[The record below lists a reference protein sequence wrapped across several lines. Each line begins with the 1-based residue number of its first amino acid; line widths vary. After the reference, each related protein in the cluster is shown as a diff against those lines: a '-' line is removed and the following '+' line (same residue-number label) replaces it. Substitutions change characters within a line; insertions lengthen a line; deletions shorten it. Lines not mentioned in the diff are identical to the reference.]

1 MLTQICR
8 TLSKVK
14 VLEKSEKIYQVS
26 DKIHYSLIPMLDI
39 IRLLPES
46 LANQIAAGEVV
57 QRPASVVKEMLENS
71 VDAEATTIELVLQDA
86 GKILIQVIDNGK
98 GMSETDAR
106 MCFER
111 HATSKILT
119 QDDLYN
125 IRTFGFRG
133 EAMASIAAVSQ
144 VELRTRQEDQEVGTL
159 IYIEGS
165 EVKKHEPTAT
175 QKGTSLAVK
184 NLFFNTPARRKFLK
198 SNSVEL
204 RHITQEFERVAL
216 ANPHINFSMHHNG
229 NKVYNLKEGK
239 LAKRIVAMFGKGYQS
254 NLLTCQEDVETIK
267 LLGYVGKPQAAKKT
281 KGNQYFF
288 VNNRFI
294 KSGYLHHAVMTAYE
308 GLLPKDA
315 HPFYVLFIEIDPK
328 KIDIN
333 VHPTKTEIKF
343 DDERTVYVVVQS
355 AVKQALGVSQV
366 VSPLD
371 FDTDANFLNPENYS
385 KNQSKNYLLDE
396 ENEEEPQTFFSDF
409 SKYDNENTDNKD
421 FIGRYD
427 KEENKG
433 RYGDYINEPFNRNK
447 DLKKY
452 ERPEPTEREKNNQ
465 RNWERIYLNDEQ
477 REGIENRDWGIG
489 NNKELESGDWRIG
502 NENEI
507 SPIPNPQSPITFK
520 SSANNLSKAELDA
533 EIKSSKS
540 KIENSDK
547 RHVFWVA
554 GRFVASPTKS
564 GMILIDASA
573 AHERILYERYEQ
585 RISKSTANSATSQ
598 QILFPPTLTFSVIDY
613 ELLKEVLPEL
623 KNLGF
628 SIEINEELEKK
639 CQVRLIGLPADLLK
653 EKGESILE
661 ALLEQFKYNQTT
673 IKIPKRENILRA
685 FAKRAS
691 MQAKTFF
698 SNEEMQSLIDEL
710 FACQQPNY
718 TPDGKKI
725 FMLLDTE
732 MIEQLFL

>member
-1 MLTQICR
+1 
-8 TLSKVK
+8 
-14 VLEKSEKIYQVS
+14 
-26 DKIHYSLIPMLDI
+26 MLDI

-119 QDDLYN
+119 PDDLYN
-125 IRTFGFRG
+125 IQTFGFRG

-175 QKGTSLAVK
+175 QIGTSLAVK

-216 ANPHINFSMHHNG
+216 ANPHINFTMHHN
-229 NKVYNLKEGK
+229 NQEVYNLKEGK
-239 LAKRIVAMFGKGYQS
+239 LARRIVAMFGKSYQS
-254 NLLTCQEDVETIK
+254 NLLTCQEDVETIQ
-267 LLGYVGKPQAAKKT
+267 LLGYIGKPQAAKKT
-281 KGNQYFF
+281 RGNQYFF
-288 VNNRFI
+288 VNNQFI

-371 FDTDANFLNPENYS
+371 FETDANFLNPANYS
-385 KNQSKNYLLDE
+385 KNQSENYIIDE
-396 ENEEEPQTFFSDF
+396 DNEEEPRTFFSDF
-409 SKYDNENTDNKD
+409 SKYDNENTENKD

-427 KEENKG
+427 KDENKG
-433 RYGDYINEPFNRNK
+433 KYGDYINEPFTRNK
-447 DLKKY
+447 ELKKY

-465 RNWERIYLNDEQ
+465 KNWERIYLNDEQ
-477 REGIENRDWGIG
+477 REGLGTRNW
-489 NNKELESGDWRIG
+489 ELG
-502 NENEI
+502 NENEKGLGSENETSPVPNFQ
-507 SPIPNPQSPITFK
+507 SPIPQTFR
-520 SSANNLSKAELDA
+520 SSANNLSKSELEA

-540 KIENSDK
+540 KIPTSDK

-564 GMILIDASA
+564 GMIMIDASA
-573 AHERILYERYEQ
+573 AHERILYERYEK
-585 RISKSTANSATSQ
+585 RILKNNGNSSTSQ
-598 QILFPPTLTFSVIDY
+598 QILFPPTLTFSVVDY

-628 SIEINEELEKK
+628 SIEINEQLERNQQIK
-639 CQVRLIGLPADLLK
+639 LIGLPADLLK

-661 ALLEQFKYNQTT
+661 ALLEQFKYNQNT

-691 MQAKTFF
+691 MQAKNYF
-698 SNEEMQSLIDEL
+698 SSEEMQSLIDEL

-732 MIEQLFL
+732 DD

>member
-1 MLTQICR
+1 
-8 TLSKVK
+8 
-14 VLEKSEKIYQVS
+14 
-26 DKIHYSLIPMLDI
+26 MLDI

-71 VDAEATTIELVLQDA
+71 VDAEATTIELVIQDA
-86 GKILIQVIDNGK
+86 GKTLVQVIDNGK

-111 HATSKILT
+111 HATSKITT

-133 EAMASIAAVSQ
+133 EAMASVAAVAQ
-144 VELRTRQEDQEVGTL
+144 VELRTRQKDQEVGTL

-198 SNSVEL
+198 SNSVEF

-229 NKVYNLKEGK
+229 QEVYNLKEGK
-239 LAKRIVAMFGKGYQS
+239 LARRIVTMFGKSYQS

-328 KIDIN
+328 RIDIN

-343 DDERTVYVVVQS
+343 DDERTVYVVIQS

-371 FDTDANFLNPENYS
+371 FDTDANFLNPANYNRNVVGGDTNKGEENYVA
-385 KNQSKNYLLDE
+385 DE
-396 ENEEEPQTFFSDF
+396 DNEDEPRTFFSDF
-409 SKYDNENTDNKD
+409 SKYDDKNTDNKD

-427 KEENKG
+427 KNENKG
-433 RYGDYINEPFNRNK
+433 NYGSYINEPFNRDK
-447 DLKKY
+447 EQKKPSK
-452 ERPEPTEREKNNQ
+452 RPEPTERQKSNQ
-465 RNWERIYLNDEQ
+465 KNWERIYLNDE
-477 REGIENRDWGIG
+477 
-489 NNKELESGDWRIG
+489 ELEVRDERMESGEWEPKND
-502 NENEI
+502 I
-507 SPIPNPQSPITFK
+507 SPRPTSHSSPPQVFR
-520 SSANNLSKAELDA
+520 SSANNLSKSELEA

-540 KIENSDK
+540 KISTSDK

-585 RISKSTANSATSQ
+585 RISKSTTNIATSQ

-628 SIEINEELEKK
+628 SIEIDEKLESNL
-639 CQVRLIGLPADLLK
+639 QVRLIGLPADLLK

-691 MQAKTFF
+691 MQAKNYF
-698 SNEEMQSLIDEL
+698 STEEMQSLIDEL

-725 FMLLDTE
+725 FMLLDTD

>member
-1 MLTQICR
+1 
-8 TLSKVK
+8 
-14 VLEKSEKIYQVS
+14 
-26 DKIHYSLIPMLDI
+26 MLDI

-71 VDAEATTIELVLQDA
+71 VDAEATSIELVLQDA

-111 HATSKILT
+111 HATSKIT
-119 QDDLYN
+119 HPDDLYN
-125 IRTFGFRG
+125 ILTFGFRG
-133 EAMASIAAVSQ
+133 EAMASVAAVAQ

-229 NKVYNLKEGK
+229 QEVYNLKEGK
-239 LAKRIVAMFGKGYQS
+239 LARRIVAMFGKSYQS

-355 AVKQALGVSQV
+355 AVKQALGVHQV

-371 FDTDANFLNPENYS
+371 FDTDANFLNPANYR
-385 KNQSKNYLLDE
+385 NNVVGGDINHVEDE
-396 ENEEEPQTFFSDF
+396 DNEEQPRTFFSDF
-409 SKYDNENTDNKD
+409 SKYDDVDENAENKD
-421 FIGRYD
+421 FIGRYN

-433 RYGDYINEPFNRNK
+433 KYGSYISEPFNRNK
-447 DLKKY
+447 ELKKY

-477 REGIENRDWGIG
+477 REEIG
-489 NNKELESGDWRIG
+489 SQKLELEHDTKKESVNT
-502 NENEI
+502 NEN
-507 SPIPNPQSPITFK
+507 SPIVNSQSQNPVTFR
-520 SSANNLSKAELDA
+520 SSANNLSKSELEA

-540 KIENSDK
+540 KIENTDK

-598 QILFPPTLTFSVIDY
+598 QILFPPTLTFSVVDY

-628 SIEINEELEKK
+628 TIEINEELEKK
-639 CQVRLIGLPADLLK
+639 GQVRLIGLPADLLK

>member
-1 MLTQICR
+1 
-8 TLSKVK
+8 
-14 VLEKSEKIYQVS
+14 
-26 DKIHYSLIPMLDI
+26 
-39 IRLLPES
+39 
-46 LANQIAAGEVV
+46 
-57 QRPASVVKEMLENS
+57 
-71 VDAEATTIELVLQDA
+71 
-86 GKILIQVIDNGK
+86 
-98 GMSETDAR
+98 
-106 MCFER
+106 
-111 HATSKILT
+111 
-119 QDDLYN
+119 
-125 IRTFGFRG
+125 
-133 EAMASIAAVSQ
+133 
-144 VELRTRQEDQEVGTL
+144 
-159 IYIEGS
+159 
-165 EVKKHEPTAT
+165 
-175 QKGTSLAVK
+175 
-184 NLFFNTPARRKFLK
+184 
-198 SNSVEL
+198 
-204 RHITQEFERVAL
+204 
-216 ANPHINFSMHHNG
+216 
-229 NKVYNLKEGK
+229 
-239 LAKRIVAMFGKGYQS
+239 
-254 NLLTCQEDVETIK
+254 
-267 LLGYVGKPQAAKKT
+267 
-281 KGNQYFF
+281 
-288 VNNRFI
+288 
-294 KSGYLHHAVMTAYE
+294 MTAYE

-355 AVKQALGVSQV
+355 AVKQALGVHQV
-366 VSPLD
+366 VAPLD
-371 FDTDANFLNPENYS
+371 FDTDANFLNPANYRNHLVGEDTN
-385 KNQSKNYLLDE
+385 KGNYNNE
-396 ENEEEPQTFFSDF
+396 ENEEEPRTFFSDF
-409 SKYDNENTDNKD
+409 SKYNNDDTENSKD

-427 KEENKG
+427 KDENKG
-433 RYGDYINEPFNRNK
+433 NYGNYINEPFNRNK
-447 DLKKY
+447 DLKKQ
-452 ERPEPTEREKNNQ
+452 ERPEPTERQKNNQ
-465 RNWERIYLNDEQ
+465 KNWERIYLNDEQ
-477 REGIENRDWGIG
+477 REELGTRNWEM
-489 NNKELESGDWRIG
+489 NNKQALG

-507 SPIPNPQSPITFK
+507 LPIPNSQSPIPQTFR

-585 RISKSTANSATSQ
+585 RISKSTTNSATSQ
-598 QILFPPTLTFSVIDY
+598 QILFPPTLTFSVVDY

-639 CQVRLIGLPADLLK
+639 QQVRLIGLPADLLK

-725 FMLLDTE
+725 FMLLDTK

>member
-1 MLTQICR
+1 
-8 TLSKVK
+8 
-14 VLEKSEKIYQVS
+14 
-26 DKIHYSLIPMLDI
+26 MLDI
-39 IRLLPES
+39 IHLLPES

-86 GKILIQVIDNGK
+86 GKALIQVIDNGK

-111 HATSKILT
+111 HATSKIIT
-119 QDDLYN
+119 PDDLYN

-144 VELRTRQEDQEVGTL
+144 VELRTKQEDQEVGTM

-204 RHITQEFERVAL
+204 RHITHEFERVAL
-216 ANPHINFSMHHNG
+216 ANPHINFSMNHNG
-229 NKVYNLKEGK
+229 QEVYNLKEGK
-239 LAKRIVAMFGKGYQS
+239 LARRIVAMFGKSYQS

-371 FDTDANFLNPENYS
+371 FDTDANFLNPSNYS
-385 KNQSKNYLLDE
+385 KNQSEGDSVDE
-396 ENEEEPQTFFSDF
+396 NNEEEPETFFSDF
-409 SKYDNENTDNKD
+409 SKYNNKENSNSKDSEKSTD

-427 KEENKG
+427 KEENG
-433 RYGDYINEPFNRNK
+433 GNYGNYINEPFNRKK
-447 DLKKY
+447 DLKSY
-452 ERPEPTEREKNNQ
+452 ERPEPTDRQKSNQ
-465 RNWERIYLNDEQ
+465 KNWERIYLNDEQ
-477 REGIENRDWGIG
+477 RE
-489 NNKELESGDWRIG
+489 ELGTRNWELG
-502 NENEI
+502 ENET
-507 SPIPNPQSPITFK
+507 PNSQLPTPQTFR
-520 SSANNLSKAELDA
+520 SSANNLSKSELEA
-533 EIKSSKS
+533 EIKSSKLNLS
-540 KIENSDK
+540 TSDK

-564 GMILIDASA
+564 GMILIDATA

-585 RISKSTANSATSQ
+585 RISKSTNNTATSQ
-598 QILFPPTLTFSVIDY
+598 QILFPPTLTFSVVDY
-613 ELLKEVLPEL
+613 QLLKEVLPEL
-623 KNLGF
+623 KKLGF
-628 SIEINEELEKK
+628 SIEIDEKLEQNQ
-639 CQVRLIGLPADLLK
+639 QVRLIGLPADLLK

-661 ALLEQFKYNQTT
+661 ALLEQFKYNQNT

-691 MQAKTFF
+691 IQAKNYF
-698 SNEEMQSLIDEL
+698 STEEMQSLIDEL

>member
-1 MLTQICR
+1 
-8 TLSKVK
+8 
-14 VLEKSEKIYQVS
+14 
-26 DKIHYSLIPMLDI
+26 MLDI

-71 VDAEATTIELVLQDA
+71 VDAGAMNIELVLQDA
-86 GKILIQVIDNGK
+86 GKALIQVIDNGK

-111 HATSKILT
+111 HATSKIVEPE
-119 QDDLYN
+119 DLYN

-133 EAMASIAAVSQ
+133 EAMASIAAVAQ
-144 VELRTRQEDQEVGTL
+144 VELRTRQEDQEIGTL

-175 QKGTSLAVK
+175 QKGTSIAVK

-229 NKVYNLKEGK
+229 QEVYTLKDGK
-239 LAKRIVAMFGKGYQS
+239 LAKRIVGMFGKSYQS

-281 KGNQYFF
+281 KGHQYFF

-343 DDERTVYVVVQS
+343 DDERTVYVVVQA
-355 AVKQALGVSQV
+355 AVKQALGVHQV
-366 VSPLD
+366 VAPLD
-371 FDTDANFLNPENYS
+371 FDTDTNFFNKVVGGDTDNGDTGTVGNEDTNNYENKDKEKS
-385 KNQSKNYLLDE
+385 TQQ
-396 ENEEEPQTFFSDF
+396 PRTFISDF
-409 SKYDNENTDNKD
+409 SKYDTEADD

-433 RYGDYINEPFNRNK
+433 KYGNYISEPFNRKK
-447 DLKKY
+447 DLKDY
-452 ERPEPTEREKNNQ
+452 ERPEPTERQKSNKK
-465 RNWERIYLNDEQ
+465 NWERIYLNEEE
-477 REGIENRDWGIG
+477 RENAGIVHTDFGKDSTEKDFIEEIDALAQKPVTFRSAANHLS
-489 NNKELESGDWRIG
+489 KSELE
-502 NENEI
+502 NELH
-507 SPIPNPQSPITFK
+507 
-520 SSANNLSKAELDA
+520 SSQNSLEM
-533 EIKSSKS
+533 SS
-540 KIENSDK
+540 K

-573 AHERILYERYEQ
+573 AHERILYERYEKS
-585 RISKSTANSATSQ
+585 ISKNANATSQ
-598 QILFPPTLTFSVIDY
+598 QILFPPTLTFSVVDY

-623 KNLGF
+623 AILGF
-628 SIEINEELEKK
+628 SIEINEKLERN
-639 CQVRLIGLPADLLK
+639 QQARLIGLPADLLK

-661 ALLEQFKYNQTT
+661 ALLEQFKYNQST
-673 IKIPKRENILRA
+673 IKIPKRENVLRA

-698 SNEEMQSLIDEL
+698 SNEEMQRLIDEL

-718 TPDGKKI
+718 TPDGKNI

>member
-1 MLTQICR
+1 
-8 TLSKVK
+8 
-14 VLEKSEKIYQVS
+14 
-26 DKIHYSLIPMLDI
+26 MLDI

-71 VDAEATTIELVLQDA
+71 VDAEATSIELILQDA
-86 GKILIQVIDNGK
+86 GKILIQVVDNGK

-111 HATSKILT
+111 HATSKIIT

-133 EAMASIAAVSQ
+133 EAMASIAAVAQ
-144 VELRTRQEDQEVGTL
+144 VELRSKQEDQEIGTL

-229 NKVYNLKEGK
+229 QEIYNLKEGK
-239 LAKRIVAMFGKGYQS
+239 LARRIVAMFGKSYQS

-343 DDERTVYVVVQS
+343 DDERTVYVVIQS

-371 FDTDANFLNPENYS
+371 FDTDANFLNPANYNRNS
-385 KNQSKNYLLDE
+385 IDE
-396 ENEEEPQTFFSDF
+396 DTNNGEDNDENEEEPRTFFSDF
-409 SKYDNENTDNKD
+409 SKYDNVVGGDTNNGDENTDNKD

-427 KEENKG
+427 KNENRG
-433 RYGDYINEPFNRNK
+433 NYGSYINEPFNRKK
-447 DLKKY
+447 DLKSH
-452 ERPEPTEREKNNQ
+452 ERPEPTERQKSNQ
-465 RNWERIYLNDEQ
+465 KNWERIYLSDE
-477 REGIENRDWGIG
+477 
-489 NNKELESGDWRIG
+489 ELEEVG
-502 NENEI
+502 NEKRGNTNVVHEPLS
-507 SPIPNPQSPITFK
+507 SPQETSPQIFR
-520 SSANNLSKAELDA
+520 SSANNLSKSELEA

-540 KIENSDK
+540 KISTSDK

-554 GRFVASPTKS
+554 NRFVASPTKS

-585 RISKSTANSATSQ
+585 RISKSTNNIATSQ
-598 QILFPPTLTFSVIDY
+598 QILFPPTLTFSVVDY

-623 KNLGF
+623 RNLGF
-628 SIEINEELEKK
+628 SIEIDEKLEHNQ
-639 CQVRLIGLPADLLK
+639 QVRLIGLPADLLK

-691 MQAKTFF
+691 MQAKNYF
-698 SNEEMQSLIDEL
+698 STEEMQSLIDEL

-725 FMLLDTE
+725 FMLLDTD

>member
-1 MLTQICR
+1 
-8 TLSKVK
+8 
-14 VLEKSEKIYQVS
+14 
-26 DKIHYSLIPMLDI
+26 MLDI

-71 VDAEATTIELVLQDA
+71 VDAEATTIELVVQEA
-86 GKILIQVIDNGK
+86 GKTLIQVIDNGK

-119 QDDLYN
+119 PEDLYT

-133 EAMASIAAVSQ
+133 EAMASIAAISQ

-175 QKGTSLAVK
+175 QKGTSLSVK

-216 ANPHINFSMHHNG
+216 ANPHINFSMHHN
-229 NKVYNLKEGK
+229 NQEVYNLKEGK

-254 NLLTCQEDVETIK
+254 NLLTCQEDVETIQ
-267 LLGYVGKPQAAKKT
+267 LIGYVGKPQAAKKT

-355 AVKQALGVSQV
+355 AVKQALGVHQV

-371 FDTDANFLNPENYS
+371 FDTDTNFLNPSNYAKNPNENFVIDNNEDNKEDKES
-385 KNQSKNYLLDE
+385 
-396 ENEEEPQTFFSDF
+396 NEEPRTFFSDF
-409 SKYDNENTDNKD
+409 SKYDTQEKDD

-427 KEENKG
+427 KKENKG
-433 RYGDYINEPFNRNK
+433 KYGDYINEPFNRKK
-447 DLKKY
+447 DLKSY
-452 ERPEPTEREKNNQ
+452 ERPENTEREKNNQ
-465 RNWERIYLNDEQ
+465 RNWERIYLNNEE
-477 REGIENRDWGIG
+477 REEVG
-489 NNKELESGDWRIG
+489 NL

-507 SPIPNPQSPITFK
+507 SSRPISLSSLPHSPQTFR
-520 SSANNLSKAELDA
+520 SSANNLSKSELEA

-540 KIENSDK
+540 KLENSDK

-585 RISKSTANSATSQ
+585 RISKSSANGGTSQ
-598 QILFPPTLTFSVIDY
+598 QILFPPTLTFSVVDY

-628 SIEINEELEKK
+628 SVEIDEELEKNY
-639 CQVRLIGLPADLLK
+639 QVRLIGLPADLLK

-673 IKIPKRENILRA
+673 IKIPKRENVLRA

-691 MQAKTFF
+691 MQSKNYF
-698 SNEEMQSLIDEL
+698 STEEMQSLIDEL

-725 FMLLDTE
+725 FILLDTQ
-732 MIEQLFL
+732 MIEELFM

>member
-1 MLTQICR
+1 
-8 TLSKVK
+8 
-14 VLEKSEKIYQVS
+14 
-26 DKIHYSLIPMLDI
+26 MLDI

-71 VDAEATTIELVLQDA
+71 VDAEATTIELVLKDA

-111 HATSKILT
+111 HATSKIIEP
-119 QDDLYN
+119 DDLYN
-125 IRTFGFRG
+125 ILTFGFRG
-133 EAMASIAAVSQ
+133 EAMASVAAVAQ
-144 VELRTRQEDQEVGTL
+144 VELRTKQEDQEIGTF

-165 EVKKHEPTAT
+165 EVKKHEPIAT

-229 NKVYNLKEGK
+229 QEIYNLREGK
-239 LAKRIVAMFGKGYQS
+239 LARRIVAMFGKSYQS

-281 KGNQYFF
+281 KGSQYFF

-371 FDTDANFLNPENYS
+371 FDTDANFLNPSNYS
-385 KNQSKNYLLDE
+385 KNQNENYVVDE
-396 ENEEEPQTFFSDF
+396 NNDDEPKTFFSDF
-409 SKYDNENTDNKD
+409 SKYDDKKTNENKD
-421 FIGRYD
+421 FIGKYD
-427 KEENKG
+427 KDENKG
-433 RYGDYINEPFNRNK
+433 TYGSYINEPFNRKK
-447 DLKKY
+447 DLKSH
-452 ERPEPTEREKNNQ
+452 ERPEPTERQKSNQ
-465 RNWERIYLNDEQ
+465 KNWERIYLSDEDMEASGE
-477 REGIENRDWGIG
+477 RRGTSNEGVNRDKGQV
-489 NNKELESGDWRIG
+489 NTDYNTPRPSSHASR
-502 NENEI
+502 
-507 SPIPNPQSPITFK
+507 PQVFR
-520 SSANNLSKAELDA
+520 SSANNLSKVELEA

-540 KIENSDK
+540 KIVNSHK

-554 GRFVASPTKS
+554 NRFVASPTKS

-585 RISKSTANSATSQ
+585 RIAKSTNNIATSQ
-598 QILFPPTLTFSVIDY
+598 QILFPPTLTFSVVDY
-613 ELLKEVLPEL
+613 ELLKEVLHEL

-628 SIEINEELEKK
+628 SIEINDKLEEK
-639 CQVRLIGLPADLLK
+639 QQIRLIGLPADLLK

-691 MQAKTFF
+691 MQTKNYF
-698 SNEEMQSLIDEL
+698 STEEMQSLIDEL

>member
-1 MLTQICR
+1 
-8 TLSKVK
+8 
-14 VLEKSEKIYQVS
+14 
-26 DKIHYSLIPMLDI
+26 MLDI

-111 HATSKILT
+111 HATSKIIT

-125 IRTFGFRG
+125 IQTFGFRG
-133 EAMASIAAVSQ
+133 EAMASIAAVAQ

-175 QKGTSLAVK
+175 QQGTSLAVK

-204 RHITQEFERVAL
+204 RHSTQEFERVAL
-216 ANPHINFSMHHNG
+216 ANPHINFSMHHN
-229 NKVYNLKEGK
+229 NQEVYNLKEGK
-239 LAKRIVAMFGKGYQS
+239 LARRIVAMFGKSYQS

-355 AVKQALGVSQV
+355 AVKQALGVHQV
-366 VSPLD
+366 VAPLD
-371 FDTDANFLNPENYS
+371 FDTDANFLNPANYRNHLVGEDTN
-385 KNQSKNYLLDE
+385 KGNYNNE
-396 ENEEEPQTFFSDF
+396 ENEEEPRTFFSDF
-409 SKYDNENTDNKD
+409 SKYNNDDTENSKD

-427 KEENKG
+427 KDENKG
-433 RYGDYINEPFNRNK
+433 NYGNYINEPFNRNK
-447 DLKKY
+447 DLKKQ
-452 ERPEPTEREKNNQ
+452 ERPEPTERKKNNQ
-465 RNWERIYLNDEQ
+465 KNWERIYLNDEQ
-477 REGIENRDWGIG
+477 REELGTRNWEM
-489 NNKELESGDWRIG
+489 NNKQALG

-507 SPIPNPQSPITFK
+507 LPIPNSQSPIPQTFR

-585 RISKSTANSATSQ
+585 RISKSTTNSATSQ
-598 QILFPPTLTFSVIDY
+598 QILFPPTLTFSVVDY

-639 CQVRLIGLPADLLK
+639 QQVRLIGLPADLLK

-725 FMLLDTE
+725 FMLLDTK

>member
-1 MLTQICR
+1 
-8 TLSKVK
+8 
-14 VLEKSEKIYQVS
+14 
-26 DKIHYSLIPMLDI
+26 MLDI

-111 HATSKILT
+111 HATSKIIT

-125 IRTFGFRG
+125 IQTFGFRG
-133 EAMASIAAVSQ
+133 EAMASIAAVAQ

-175 QKGTSLAVK
+175 QQGTSLAVK

-204 RHITQEFERVAL
+204 RHSTQEFERVAL
-216 ANPHINFSMHHNG
+216 ANPHINFSMHHN
-229 NKVYNLKEGK
+229 NQEVYNLKEGK
-239 LAKRIVAMFGKGYQS
+239 LARRIVAMFGKSYQS

-355 AVKQALGVSQV
+355 AVKQALGVHQV
-366 VSPLD
+366 VAPLD
-371 FDTDANFLNPENYS
+371 FDTDANFLNPANYRNHLVGEDTN
-385 KNQSKNYLLDE
+385 KGNYNNE
-396 ENEEEPQTFFSDF
+396 ENEEEPRTFFSDF
-409 SKYDNENTDNKD
+409 SKYNNDDTENSKD

-427 KEENKG
+427 KDENKG
-433 RYGDYINEPFNRNK
+433 NYGNYINEPFNRNK
-447 DLKKY
+447 DLKKQ
-452 ERPEPTEREKNNQ
+452 ERPEPTERQKNNQ
-465 RNWERIYLNDEQ
+465 KNWERIYLNDEQ
-477 REGIENRDWGIG
+477 REELGTRNWEM
-489 NNKELESGDWRIG
+489 NNKQALG

-507 SPIPNPQSPITFK
+507 LPIPNSQSPIPQTFR

-585 RISKSTANSATSQ
+585 RISKSTTNSATSQ
-598 QILFPPTLTFSVIDY
+598 QILFPPTLTFSVVDY

-639 CQVRLIGLPADLLK
+639 QQVRLIGLPADLLK

-725 FMLLDTE
+725 FMLLDTK

>member
-1 MLTQICR
+1 
-8 TLSKVK
+8 
-14 VLEKSEKIYQVS
+14 
-26 DKIHYSLIPMLDI
+26 MLDI

-71 VDAEATTIELVLQDA
+71 VDAESTTIKLVLQDA
-86 GKILIQVIDNGK
+86 GKILIQVVDNGK

-111 HATSKILT
+111 HATSKIVIP
-119 QDDLYN
+119 DDLYN
-125 IRTFGFRG
+125 IQTFGFRG
-133 EAMASIAAVSQ
+133 EAMASIAAVAQ
-144 VELRTRQEDQEVGTL
+144 VELRTKQDDQETGTL

-165 EVKKHEPTAT
+165 EVKKHEPIAT

-216 ANPHINFSMHHNG
+216 ANPHLNFSMHHNG
-229 NKVYNLKEGK
+229 QEIYNLKEGK
-239 LAKRIVAMFGKGYQS
+239 LARRIVAMFGKNYQS

-294 KSGYLHHAVMTAYE
+294 KSGYLHHAIMRAYE

-343 DDERTVYVVVQS
+343 DDEKTVYVVVQS
-355 AVKQALGVSQV
+355 AVKQALGVHQV

-371 FDTDANFLNPENYS
+371 FDTDANFLNPANYS
-385 KNQSKNYLLDE
+385 KKQSDQNIQ
-396 ENEEEPQTFFSDF
+396 NEEQPQTFLSDF
-409 SKYDNENTDNKD
+409 SKYENKNEESKD

-427 KEENKG
+427 KDENKG
-433 RYGDYINEPFNRNK
+433 KYGSYISEPFNRK
-447 DLKKY
+447 KELKSN
-452 ERPEPTEREKNNQ
+452 ERPEPTDREKNNQ
-465 RNWERIYLNDEQ
+465 KNWERIYLNDEDMEASGE
-477 REGIENRDWGIG
+477 RVNRDKGQV
-489 NNKELESGDWRIG
+489 NTNYNTPHS
-502 NENEI
+502 
-507 SPIPNPQSPITFK
+507 SSHNPRPQTFR
-520 SSANNLSKAELDA
+520 SSANNLSKSELEA

-547 RHVFWVA
+547 RYVFWVA

-573 AHERILYERYEQ
+573 AHERILYERYAQ
-585 RISKSTANSATSQ
+585 KVSKNNSNNITSQ
-598 QILFPPTLTFSVIDY
+598 QILFPPTLTFSVVDY

-623 KNLGF
+623 KNIGF
-628 SIEINEELEKK
+628 SIEIDKKLEEKQ
-639 CQVRLIGLPADLLK
+639 QVKLIGLPADLLK

-691 MQAKTFF
+691 MQAKNYF
-698 SNEEMQSLIDEL
+698 STEEMQRLIDQL

-718 TPDGKKI
+718 TPDGRKI

-732 MIEQLFL
+732 MIEELFM

>member
-1 MLTQICR
+1 
-8 TLSKVK
+8 
-14 VLEKSEKIYQVS
+14 
-26 DKIHYSLIPMLDI
+26 MLDI

-71 VDAEATTIELVLQDA
+71 VDAEASTIELVLQDA
-86 GKILIQVIDNGK
+86 GKALIQVIDNGK

-111 HATSKILT
+111 HATSKIIT

-133 EAMASIAAVSQ
+133 EAMASIAAVAQ
-144 VELRTRQEDQEVGTL
+144 VELRSRQEDQEIGTL

-216 ANPHINFSMHHNG
+216 ANPHINFSMHHN
-229 NKVYNLKEGK
+229 NQEVYNLKEGK
-239 LAKRIVAMFGKGYQS
+239 LARRIVAMFGKSYQS

-355 AVKQALGVSQV
+355 AVKQALGVHQV

-371 FDTDANFLNPENYS
+371 FDTDTNFLNPSNYHG
-385 KNQSKNYLLDE
+385 NTLDTNSGE
-396 ENEEEPQTFFSDF
+396 LEDENEEEPRTFLSDF
-409 SKYDNENTDNKD
+409 SKYDNQDSEKSDD

-433 RYGDYINEPFNRNK
+433 KYGDYINEPFNRKK
-447 DLKKY
+447 DLKNY
-452 ERPEPTEREKNNQ
+452 ERPEPTERQKSNQ
-465 RNWERIYLNDEQ
+465 KNWERIYLNDEQ
-477 REGIENRDWGIG
+477 REELG
-489 NNKELESGDWRIG
+489 NGNEKELG

-507 SPIPNPQSPITFK
+507 SPVPNFQSSNPVTFR
-520 SSANNLSKAELDA
+520 SSANNLSKTELEA

-540 KIENSDK
+540 KISTSDK

-554 GRFVASPTKS
+554 NRFVASPTKS

-585 RISKSTANSATSQ
+585 RIAKSTNNIATSQ
-598 QILFPPTLTFSVIDY
+598 QILFPPTLTFSVVDY

-628 SIEINEELEKK
+628 SIEIDKKLETK
-639 CQVRLIGLPADLLK
+639 QQIRLIGLPADLLK

-691 MQAKTFF
+691 MQAKNYF
-698 SNEEMQSLIDEL
+698 STEEMQSLIDEL

>member
-1 MLTQICR
+1 
-8 TLSKVK
+8 
-14 VLEKSEKIYQVS
+14 
-26 DKIHYSLIPMLDI
+26 MLDI

-71 VDAEATTIELVLQDA
+71 VDAEATSIELVLQDA
-86 GKILIQVIDNGK
+86 GKALIQVIDNGK

-111 HATSKILT
+111 HATSKIVE
-119 QDDLYN
+119 QEDLYN

-133 EAMASIAAVSQ
+133 EAMASIAAVAQ
-144 VELRTRQEDQEVGTL
+144 VELKTRQEDQEIGTH

-175 QKGTSLAVK
+175 QKGSSIAVK

-229 NKVYNLKEGK
+229 QEVYNLKEGK
-239 LAKRIVAMFGKGYQS
+239 LAKRIVAMFGKSYQS

-281 KGNQYFF
+281 KGSQYFF

-343 DDERTVYVVVQS
+343 DDERTVYVVVQA
-355 AVKQALGVSQV
+355 AVKQALGVHQV
-366 VSPLD
+366 VAPLD
-371 FDTDANFLNPENYS
+371 FDTDTNFLNPS
-385 KNQSKNYLLDE
+385 KYINKVDDKESNNSEGNDKNEDSTQQ
-396 ENEEEPQTFFSDF
+396 PRTFISDF
-409 SKYDNENTDNKD
+409 SKYDTQSDD

-433 RYGDYINEPFNRNK
+433 KYGSYISEPFNRKKELK
-447 DLKKY
+447 DY
-452 ERPEPTEREKNNQ
+452 QRPEPTEREQNNQ
-465 RNWERIYLNDEQ
+465 KNWERIYLNEEERENAGTKSKQFEKDSSEKDFIDE
-477 REGIENRDWGIG
+477 ID
-489 NNKELESGDWRIG
+489 ELAQ
-502 NENEI
+502 
-507 SPIPNPQSPITFK
+507 NPVTFR
-520 SSANNLSKAELDA
+520 SAANNLSKSEL
-533 EIKSSKS
+533 ENELKSTQSKLE
-540 KIENSDK
+540 KSDK

-554 GRFVASPTKS
+554 NRFVASPTKS

-573 AHERILYERYEQ
+573 AHERILYERYEKS
-585 RISKSTANSATSQ
+585 ISKSANATSQ
-598 QILFPPTLTFSVIDY
+598 QLLFPSTLSFSIVDY

-623 KNLGF
+623 KSLGF
-628 SIEINEELEKK
+628 SIEIDEKLEQK
-639 CQVRLIGLPADLLK
+639 QQARLIGLPADLLK

-673 IKIPKRENILRA
+673 VKIPKRENILRS

-710 FACQQPNY
+710 FACRQPNY

>member
-1 MLTQICR
+1 
-8 TLSKVK
+8 
-14 VLEKSEKIYQVS
+14 
-26 DKIHYSLIPMLDI
+26 MLDI

-57 QRPASVVKEMLENS
+57 QRPASVVKKMLENS

-111 HATSKILT
+111 HATSKIIT

-125 IRTFGFRG
+125 IQTFGFRG
-133 EAMASIAAVSQ
+133 EAMASIAAVAQ

-175 QKGTSLAVK
+175 QQGTSLAVK

-204 RHITQEFERVAL
+204 RHSTQEFERVAL
-216 ANPHINFSMHHNG
+216 ANPHINFSMHHN
-229 NKVYNLKEGK
+229 NQEVYNLKEGK
-239 LAKRIVAMFGKGYQS
+239 LARRIVAMFGKSYQS

-355 AVKQALGVSQV
+355 AVKQALGVHQV
-366 VSPLD
+366 VAPLD
-371 FDTDANFLNPENYS
+371 FDTDANFLNPANYRNHLVGEDTN
-385 KNQSKNYLLDE
+385 KGNYNNE
-396 ENEEEPQTFFSDF
+396 ENEEEPRTFFSDF
-409 SKYDNENTDNKD
+409 SKYNNDDTENSKD

-427 KEENKG
+427 KDENKG
-433 RYGDYINEPFNRNK
+433 NYGNYINEPFNRNK
-447 DLKKY
+447 DLKKQ
-452 ERPEPTEREKNNQ
+452 ERPEPTERQKNNQ
-465 RNWERIYLNDEQ
+465 KNWERIYLNDEQ
-477 REGIENRDWGIG
+477 REELGTRNWEM
-489 NNKELESGDWRIG
+489 NNKQALG

-507 SPIPNPQSPITFK
+507 LPIPNSQSPIPQTFR

-585 RISKSTANSATSQ
+585 RISKSTTNSATSQ
-598 QILFPPTLTFSVIDY
+598 QILFPPTLTFSVVDY

-639 CQVRLIGLPADLLK
+639 QQVRLIGLPADLLK

-725 FMLLDTE
+725 FMLLDTK
-732 MIEQLFL
+732 MIEQ

>member
-1 MLTQICR
+1 
-8 TLSKVK
+8 
-14 VLEKSEKIYQVS
+14 
-26 DKIHYSLIPMLDI
+26 MLDI

-111 HATSKILT
+111 HATSKIIT

-125 IRTFGFRG
+125 IQTFGFRG
-133 EAMASIAAVSQ
+133 EAMASIAAVAQ

-175 QKGTSLAVK
+175 QQGTSLAVK

-204 RHITQEFERVAL
+204 RHSTQEFERVAL
-216 ANPHINFSMHHNG
+216 ANPHINFSMHHN
-229 NKVYNLKEGK
+229 NQEVYNLKEGK
-239 LAKRIVAMFGKGYQS
+239 LARRIVAMFGKSYQS

-355 AVKQALGVSQV
+355 AVKQALGVHQV
-366 VSPLD
+366 VAPLD
-371 FDTDANFLNPENYS
+371 FDTDANFLNPANYRNHLVGEDTN
-385 KNQSKNYLLDE
+385 KGNYNNE
-396 ENEEEPQTFFSDF
+396 ENEEEPRTFFSDF
-409 SKYDNENTDNKD
+409 SKYNNDDTENSKD

-427 KEENKG
+427 KDENKG
-433 RYGDYINEPFNRNK
+433 NYGNYINEPFNRNK
-447 DLKKY
+447 DLKKQ
-452 ERPEPTEREKNNQ
+452 ERPEPTERQKNNQ
-465 RNWERIYLNDEQ
+465 KNWERIYLNDEQ
-477 REGIENRDWGIG
+477 REELGTRNWEM
-489 NNKELESGDWRIG
+489 NNKQALG

-507 SPIPNPQSPITFK
+507 LPIPNSQSPIPQTFR

-585 RISKSTANSATSQ
+585 RISKSTTNSATSQ
-598 QILFPPTLTFSVIDY
+598 QILFPPTLTFSVVDY

-639 CQVRLIGLPADLLK
+639 QQVRLIGLPADLLK

-725 FMLLDTE
+725 FMLLDTK
-732 MIEQLFL
+732 MIEQ

>member
-1 MLTQICR
+1 
-8 TLSKVK
+8 
-14 VLEKSEKIYQVS
+14 
-26 DKIHYSLIPMLDI
+26 MLDI

-86 GKILIQVIDNGK
+86 GKILTQVVDNGK

-119 QDDLYN
+119 PDDLYN

-204 RHITQEFERVAL
+204 RHITHEFERVAL
-216 ANPHINFSMHHNG
+216 ANPHINFTMHHN
-229 NKVYNLKEGK
+229 NQEVYNLKEGK
-239 LAKRIVAMFGKGYQS
+239 LAKRIVSMFGKSYQS
-254 NLLTCQEDVETIK
+254 NLLTCQEDVETIQ
-267 LLGYVGKPQAAKKT
+267 LIGYVGKPQAAKKT

-315 HPFYVLFIEIDPK
+315 HPFYVLFIDIDPK
-328 KIDIN
+328 RIDIN

-355 AVKQALGVSQV
+355 AVKQALGVHQV

-371 FDTDANFLNPENYS
+371 FDTDANFLNPANYA
-385 KNQSKNYLLDE
+385 KNQNDNFVVSQNDE
-396 ENEEEPQTFFSDF
+396 DNAEEPRTFISDF
-409 SKYDNENTDNKD
+409 SRYDKSENNENED
-421 FIGRYD
+421 FIGKYD

-433 RYGDYINEPFNRNK
+433 KYGNYINEPFNRNK
-447 DLKKY
+447 ELKNR

-465 RNWERIYLNDEQ
+465 KNWERIYLNDEDRGTSGEKSKR
-477 REGIENRDWGIG
+477 RENWDEGRVNTDYNSSHAPHLTPHTPR
-489 NNKELESGDWRIG
+489 
-502 NENEI
+502 
-507 SPIPNPQSPITFK
+507 PQTFR
-520 SSANNLSKAELDA
+520 SSANNLSKSELEA

-540 KIENSDK
+540 RIENTDK

-585 RISKSTANSATSQ
+585 RISKNTANTATSQ
-598 QILFPPTLTFSVIDY
+598 QILFPPTLTFSIVDY
-613 ELLKEVLPEL
+613 ELLKEVLTEL
-623 KNLGF
+623 RNLGF
-628 SIEINEELEKK
+628 SIEINEELEAKQ
-639 CQVRLIGLPADLLK
+639 QVRLIGLPADLLK

-698 SNEEMQSLIDEL
+698 STEEMQSLIDEL

>member
-1 MLTQICR
+1 
-8 TLSKVK
+8 
-14 VLEKSEKIYQVS
+14 
-26 DKIHYSLIPMLDI
+26 MLDI

-71 VDAEATTIELVLQDA
+71 VDAEATTIELVVQDA

-111 HATSKILT
+111 HATSKIIT

-133 EAMASIAAVSQ
+133 EAMASVAAVAQ

-229 NKVYNLKEGK
+229 QEMYNLKEGK
-239 LAKRIVAMFGKGYQS
+239 LAKRIVSMFGKGYQS
-254 NLLTCQEDVETIK
+254 NLLTCQEDVETIQ

-308 GLLPKDA
+308 GLLPRDA

-371 FDTDANFLNPENYS
+371 FDTDANFLNPANYNRNVVGEDTNNGNENYS
-385 KNQSKNYLLDE
+385 IDE
-396 ENEEEPQTFFSDF
+396 DNEEEPRTFFSDF
-409 SKYDNENTDNKD
+409 SKYDDENTDNENKD

-427 KEENKG
+427 KNENKG
-433 RYGDYINEPFNRNK
+433 NYGSYINEPFNRKK
-447 DLKKY
+447 DLKSY

-465 RNWERIYLNDEQ
+465 RNWERIYLNDE
-477 REGIENRDWGIG
+477 
-489 NNKELESGDWRIG
+489 ELEGVGMRDEGRVNADVSHETRPSSHDPR
-502 NENEI
+502 
-507 SPIPNPQSPITFK
+507 PITFK
-520 SSANNLSKAELDA
+520 SSANNLSKSELEA
-533 EIKSSKS
+533 EIKSSK
-540 KIENSDK
+540 IEHSDK

-564 GMILIDASA
+564 GMIMIDASA

-585 RISKSTANSATSQ
+585 RISKSTTNIATSQ
-598 QILFPPTLTFSVIDY
+598 QILFPPTLTFSVVDY

-623 KNLGF
+623 RNLGF
-628 SIEINEELEKK
+628 SIEIDEKLEKQQ
-639 CQVRLIGLPADLLK
+639 QVRLIGLPADLLK

-691 MQAKTFF
+691 MQAKNYF
-698 SNEEMQSLIDEL
+698 STEEMQSLIDEL

>member
-1 MLTQICR
+1 
-8 TLSKVK
+8 
-14 VLEKSEKIYQVS
+14 
-26 DKIHYSLIPMLDI
+26 MLDI

-57 QRPASVVKEMLENS
+57 QRPSSVVKEMLENS

-86 GKILIQVIDNGK
+86 GKLLIQVIDNGK

-111 HATSKILT
+111 HATSKIIT

-133 EAMASIAAVSQ
+133 EAMASVAAVAQ

-229 NKVYNLKEGK
+229 QEMYNLKEGK
-239 LAKRIVAMFGKGYQS
+239 LAKRIVSMFGKGYQS
-254 NLLTCQEDVETIK
+254 NLLTCQEDVETIQ
-267 LLGYVGKPQAAKKT
+267 LLGYIGKPQAAKKT

-308 GLLPKDA
+308 GLLPRDA

-343 DDERTVYVVVQS
+343 DDERTVYVVIQT

-371 FDTDANFLNPENYS
+371 FETDANFLNPANYS
-385 KNQSKNYLLDE
+385 KNQNNNFVIDE
-396 ENEEEPQTFFSDF
+396 DNEEEPRTFFSDF
-409 SKYDNENTDNKD
+409 SKYDNENTDNENND
-421 FIGRYD
+421 FIGKYD
-427 KEENKG
+427 KNENKG
-433 RYGDYINEPFNRNK
+433 NYGSYINEPFNRNNDQK
-447 DLKKY
+447 IPSK
-452 ERPEPTEREKNNQ
+452 RPEPTEREKNNQ

-477 REGIENRDWGIG
+477 REELGTRNWEMGNENEQ
-489 NNKELESGDWRIG
+489 ELG

-507 SPIPNPQSPITFK
+507 IQIPNSHVLNPNPQSPITFK
-520 SSANNLSKAELDA
+520 SSANNLSKSELDA

-564 GMILIDASA
+564 GMIMIDASA

-585 RISKSTANSATSQ
+585 RISKSTSNIATSQ

-613 ELLKEVLPEL
+613 ALLKEVLPEL

-639 CQVRLIGLPADLLK
+639 LQIRLIGLPADLLK

-691 MQAKTFF
+691 MQAKSHF
-698 SNEEMQSLIDEL
+698 STEEMQSLIDEL